1 MGRLWGSYGA
11 AMGRL
16 WGGDAVLCSWNRLIV
31 EKPFGRDLQTSQ
43 ALTEQLSAL
52 FCEEQIYR
60 MDHYL
65 GKEMV
70 QSLMV
75 LSDPISEHYLGK
87 EMVQSLMVLRWAIP
101 QTAP

>member
-1 MGRLWGSYGA
+1 MGPYGSVWVCMCPHGSDPVCV
-11 AMGRL
+11 R
-16 WGGDAVLCSWNRLIV
+16 SWNRLIV
-31 EKPFGRDLQTSQ
+31 EKPFGRDLATSEE
-43 ALTEQLSAL
+43 LTEQLSAL

-75 LSDPISEHYLGK
+75 LRYGIL
-87 EMVQSLMVLRWAIP
+87 
-101 QTAP
+101 